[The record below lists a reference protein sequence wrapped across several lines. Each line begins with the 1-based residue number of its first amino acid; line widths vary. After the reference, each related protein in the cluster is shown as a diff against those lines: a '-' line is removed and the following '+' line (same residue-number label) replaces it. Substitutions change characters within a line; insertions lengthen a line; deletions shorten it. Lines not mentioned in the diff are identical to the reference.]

1 MNQTTPTLGDYGMD
15 LDPDT
20 LAEFMNSITTA
31 ELAVLAADEDDETA
45 TLMNIAVISANRLG
59 FGHLTRDDLGNLP
72 VKKLAALI
80 DAAARVNP
88 TTPEVLTPLLERIS
102 K

>member
-1 MNQTTPTLGDYGMD
+1 MDELTTVSDYGLD
-15 LDPDT
+15 IDPDT

-31 ELAVLAADEDDETA
+31 ELAVLAADDDDETA

-59 FGHLTRDDLGNLP
+59 FSDLPRDALGALP
-72 VKKLAALI
+72 VKMLGKLI
-80 DAAARVNP
+80 NAAAHISP
-88 TTPEVLTPLLERIS
+88 TTPEVLAPLLERIS

>member
-1 MNQTTPTLGDYGMD
+1 MNPTITDYGME

-31 ELAVLAADEDDETA
+31 ELAVLAADDDETA
-45 TLMNIAVISANRLG
+45 TVMNIAVISANRLG